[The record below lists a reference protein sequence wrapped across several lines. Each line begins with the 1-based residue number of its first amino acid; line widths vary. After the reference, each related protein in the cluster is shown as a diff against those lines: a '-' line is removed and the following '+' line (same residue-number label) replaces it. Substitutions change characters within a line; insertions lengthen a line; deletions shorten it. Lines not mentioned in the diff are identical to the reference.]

1 MPHTVKK
8 RFLFLGGIPVF
19 DYMIP
24 VKLSEIQQATDNNVL
39 IIGDQLLLPVGAIF
53 KVQAKGLDEAIY
65 INPLANGEL
74 QTLQDTT
81 YCTLAFGGKHPEAR
95 PNTSLKADLK
105 TIVAELKAQFP
116 DIIKGKNDLKIISV
130 EAQAEIVLGGN
141 NKNIIEE
148 IHTLYTSPQLAS
160 PVRGITFEHLFF
172 FDTESPSFKMI
183 RDFYDRL
190 GVSLGDPGEMHV
202 PGLIPRTGYVFT
214 IENDAGKN
222 LDRIILAN
230 RTNEETIPRTQI
242 NDRYAKLQKSLR
254 GDSFLPDTH
263 VVINSMTNQEEI
275 RLLIPALKTAHVSG
289 VHCYL
294 CPTLTLLNAME
305 KLIVSSYYTVE
316 RERFFSFR
324 KDFLENVIIPYVE
337 YIICNKEE
345 LNMLDDSTGK
355 KGIDEAASLLSSRM
369 NCGKR
374 GATQNGG
381 KVIVTGGSK
390 GGRYTERLDPERA
403 TRFWEKAELPA
414 HRAVRYAERR
424 IVCGDDYITKLSST
438 LGAGDV
444 FSGIFIG
451 LVALGWDGGHVLR
464 AATLGAQYFIQ
475 QRSKPTIDDMIA
487 VDEEHARMGTGTELT
502 DVISHHLADS
512 GDPTRYGTISDTIIT
527 VRTTQIQHPFREIL
541 ELTAKFREK
550 RLSKSH

>member
-24 VKLSEIQQATDNNVL
+24 VKLAEIQQATDNNVL
-39 IIGDQLLLPVGAIF
+39 IIGDRLLLPVGAIF
-53 KVQAKGLDEAIY
+53 KIEPKGLNEPIY
-65 INPLANGEL
+65 INPLANCEL

-81 YCTLAFGGKHPEAR
+81 YCALTFGGKHPEAR
-95 PNTSLKADLK
+95 PNTSLKADLA
-105 TIVAELKAQFP
+105 TILSELKAQFP
-116 DIIKGKNDLKIISV
+116 DTIQDESDLQIITVG
-130 EAQAEIVLGGN
+130 EPAEIVLGGN

-148 IHTLYTSPQLAS
+148 IHTLYASPQLAS
-160 PVRGITFEHLFF
+160 LVKGISFEHIFF
-172 FDTESPSFKMI
+172 FDTANPSFAMVQEL
-183 RDFYDRL
+183 YNRL
-190 GVSLGDPGEMHV
+190 GVSMGEVEEMHV
-202 PGLIPRTGYVFT
+202 AGLIPRTGYVFT
-214 IENDAGKN
+214 IENEKGKN

-230 RTNEETIPRTQI
+230 RTNEEIIPRAQI

-254 GDSFLPDTH
+254 GDSSLPETH

-275 RLLIPALKTAHVSG
+275 RLLVPALKTAHVSG

-305 KLIVSSYYTVE
+305 KLVESSYYTVE
-316 RERFFSFR
+316 REHFFSFR

-337 YIICNKEE
+337 YIICNKDE
-345 LNMLDDSTGK
+345 LTLLDDTAGK
-355 KGIDEAASLLSSRM
+355 RGIDEAASLLSSRM
-369 NCGKR
+369 NRGKR
-374 GATQNGG
+374 GGAHDGG

-390 GGRYTERLDPERA
+390 GGRYTERLDPDRA
-403 TRFWEKAELPA
+403 TKFWKKAELPA
-414 HRAVRYAERR
+414 HRAVRFAERR
-424 IVCGDDYITKLSST
+424 IVCGDDYVTHLSST

-464 AATLGAQYFIQ
+464 AATLGAQHFIQ
-475 QRSKPTIDDMIA
+475 HRSKPTIDHMIA
-487 VDEEHARMGTGTELT
+487 VDEEHARMGTGTELA

-512 GDPTRYGTISDTIIT
+512 GDPTRYGTISDTVIT
-527 VRTTQIQHPFREIL
+527 VRTTQIQHPFQEIL
-541 ELTAKFREK
+541 DLTAKFREK
-550 RLSKSH
+550 RSGKGH